1 MAEAG
6 RPPEKPGGGILSD
19 LVESARSLVKVR
31 PVGEVAGSGTGAAV
45 ARIEADI
52 KAGDFA
58 KAVQEYQTLP
68 KNVQAAGSVFFA
80 RVQTRLQAEDLV
92 RKALASALK
101 TG

>member
-1 MAEAG
+1 MVPIGYCG
-6 RPPEKPGGGILSD
+6 RPWALI
-19 LVESARSLVKVR
+19 ARTPHLDWLLLTKRIGNVQR
-31 PVGEVAGSGTGAAV
+31 M
-45 ARIEADI
+45 RIEADI

-68 KNVQAAGSVFFA
+68 KNVQAAGSVFFT